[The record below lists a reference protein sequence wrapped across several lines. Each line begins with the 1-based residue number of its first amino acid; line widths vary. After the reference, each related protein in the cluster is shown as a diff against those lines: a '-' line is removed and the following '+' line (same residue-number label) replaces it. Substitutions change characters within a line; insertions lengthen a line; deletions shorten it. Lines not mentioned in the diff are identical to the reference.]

1 MNNYAEE
8 NTLDVTNPAP
18 RCPVVLLLDTSGSM
32 SGKPIQ
38 ELRDGLHQFLT
49 ETSDDE
55 TASMSVELEII
66 TFGGSVDIATP
77 FAPVSNVSDA
87 PPTLNA
93 AGSTPMGEALQFA
106 DQELK
111 ARRRLYKNKGISSYK
126 PWVILMTDGAPTDDW
141 EGPAKSMKDLGEQRK
156 LQYIGIG
163 IGEGADFET
172 LRQALPEHP
181 GPVKLKGLCFK
192 EFFSWLTDSLKS
204 VSASAVAEQDNI
216 RLGNV
221 DSWADLSTNS

>member
-8 NTLDVTNPAP
+8 TSLDVTNPAP
-18 RCPVVLLLDTSGSM
+18 RCPVILLLDTSGSM
-32 SGKPIQ
+32 AGTPIE
-38 ELRDGLHQFLT
+38 ELREGLRQFLR

-55 TASMSVELEII
+55 TASMSVELEVI
-66 TFGGSVDIATP
+66 TFGETVKIAAP
-77 FAPVSNVSDA
+77 FAPVNQVNDNV
-87 PPTLNA
+87 PTLTAN
-93 AGSTPMGEALQFA
+93 GMTPMGEALRTA

-126 PWVILMTDGAPTDDW
+126 PWIILMTDGQPNDDW
-141 EGPAKSMKDLGEQRK
+141 EAAARSMRELGEQRK

-163 IGEGADFET
+163 IGESADFDT
-172 LRQALPEHP
+172 LRQVLPEHP

-204 VSASAVAEQDNI
+204 VSASSVAEQDNI

-221 DSWADLSTNS
+221 DSWADLAGTN